1 MFFFHRMVLTLCYD
15 AISRY
20 SVGPDPLTML
30 SFGSL
35 VIFPG
40 CATVAFMQEKAGR
53 KLLALS
59 ALFLCGLFVA
69 IAGGIRNINAP
80 HGEKMFSL

>member
-1 MFFFHRMVLTLCYD
+1 MVLTLCYD

-20 SVGPDPLTML
+20 SVGPDPLAML

-35 VIFPG
+35 VILPG
-40 CATVAFMQEKAGR
+40 CATVAFMQERLGR

-59 ALFLCGLFVA
+59 ALFLCGIFVA
-69 IAGGIRNINAP
+69 VAGGVRNLDVSHSANFFKILI
-80 HGEKMFSL
+80 ML